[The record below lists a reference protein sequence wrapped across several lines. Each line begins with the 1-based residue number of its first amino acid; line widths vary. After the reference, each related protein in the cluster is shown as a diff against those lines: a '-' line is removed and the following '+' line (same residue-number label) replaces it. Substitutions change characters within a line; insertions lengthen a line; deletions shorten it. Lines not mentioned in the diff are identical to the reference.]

1 MKELDVVLN
10 GYLERYYPSA
20 GNGDREQFL
29 KLLEMPDPE
38 IYNLLL
44 GRDQTDDP
52 GLTRFIEFL
61 RGMSGK
67 NQQGS

>member
-1 MKELDVVLN
+1 MKELDVVLS

-20 GNGDREQFL
+20 DNGDREQFL

-38 IYNLLL
+38 LYNLLL
-44 GRDQTDDP
+44 RRDQTDDP
-52 GLTRFIEFL
+52 GLAQFVDFL